1 MLSLLPAE
9 ARRGVGEVNVA
20 QSWYSASGQNGS
32 SRYCYLYSAKELE
45 STVPVVKYLKTKAR
59 LVQIF
64 FNNHPGG
71 AAAVNAKKLKE
82 LLV

>member
-1 MLSLLPAE
+1 
-9 ARRGVGEVNVA
+9 
-20 QSWYSASGQNGS
+20 
-32 SRYCYLYSAKELE
+32 LYSNKEHE
-45 STVPVVKYLKTKAR
+45 NTIPVVKYLKTKAR